1 MHYTVYHIFNHL
13 SADPGLC
20 QGRGGAWDHRRCGTW
35 LSGRKQ
41 RRTPSR
47 QHLCQLHAPA
57 IYMLLPN
64 SYTYMPLPS
73 VFQEVQDCRLPGLKP
88 SKRFRRPPRQQLLQL
103 LHAPAICFSG
113 GSRLPFARPQTPQT
127 LPTLPQASKATT
139 LTATC
144 PCHLFFRGLKT
155 AVCPPQTPQTLPTL
169 PQASKA
175 TTLTA
180 TTCPC
185 HLFFRGLKT
194 AVCPPSNPPNASNP
208 SAGLQ
213 GNNSYSYMPL
223 PSVFQGVQDCRLPAL
238 KPPKPF
244 RRPPR
249 QQLLQLHAPA
259 ICFSGGSRLPF
270 ARPQT
275 PQTLPQASKA
285 TTLKATC
292 PCHLF
297 FRGFKTAVCPA
308 SNPPNASNPSAGL
321 QGNNSYSYMPLPSV
335 FQGVQDCRL
344 PALKAPQTLPTL
356 PQASKATTL
365 TATCPCHLFFRGFKT
380 AVCPPSN
387 PPNAS
392 NPPAGLQ
399 GNNSYSYYM
408 PLPSVFQGVQ
418 DCRLPALKRFQ
429 PFRRPPRQQLLQ
441 LHAPAI
447 CFSGGSRLPF
457 ARPQTPQTLPQA
469 SKATTLTA
477 TCPCHLFFR
486 GFKTAVC
493 PASNPPNASNPP
505 AGLQGNNSYSYMPLP
520 SVFQE
525 VQDCRLPGLKPS
537 KRFRRP
543 PRQQLLQLHAPAICF
558 SGGSRLPFARPQ
570 TPQTLPTLPQA
581 SKATTL
587 TATCPC
593 HLFFRGFK
601 TAVCPASNPPNA
613 SNPSAGLQGNNSY
626 SYMPLPSVFQG
637 VQDCRLPALKPPKPF
652 RRPPRQQLLQ
662 LHAPAICFSGGS
674 RLPFARPQTPQT
686 LPQASNHLHAPA
698 ICFSGGSRLP
708 LARPQTLQTLPQ
720 ASKATTL
727 TATTCPTTLT
737 ATCPCHLFFREFKTA
752 VCPASNPPNASNPP
766 AGLQGNNSYSYMP
779 LPSVFQGVQDC
790 RLPALKPPKRFQ
802 PFRRPPRQQLLQL
815 HAPAICFS
823 GGSRLPFARPQTPQ
837 TLPQASKATT
847 LTATCPC
854 HLFFRGF
861 KTAVCPPSNPPNPS
875 AGLQPPTCPCHLFF
889 RRFKTAA
896 CPASNPPNAS
906 AGLQGNNSYSYYM
919 PNNSYSYMPL
929 PSVFLGVQDCRLPGL
944 KPPKRFQP
952 FRRPPR
958 QQLLQLH
965 APAICFSGGSR
976 LPFARPQ
983 SPPNASNPS
992 AGLQGNNS
1000 YSYMPLPSVFQGV
1013 QDCCLPALKPPKRFQ
1028 PSRRPPRQ
1036 QLLQLLH
1043 APAICFSGGSR
1054 LPFARPQTLPTL
1066 PQASKATTL
1075 TATCPCHLFFRG
1087 FKTAVC
1093 PPSNPPN
1100 PSAGLQGNN
1109 SYSYM
1114 SLPSVFQG
1122 VQDCRLPGLKP
1133 PKRFQPSRRPP
1144 RQQLLQ
1150 LHAPAICFSGGSRLP
1165 FARPQT
1171 LQTLP
1176 QASKATTL
1184 TATCP
1189 CHLFF
1194 RGFKTAVC
1202 PPSNP
1207 PNASNPPAGLQ
1218 GNNSYSY
1225 MSLPSVFQGVQDC
1238 RLPGLKPP
1246 KRFQPFRRPPRQQL
1260 LQLHAPAICFSGG
1273 SRLPFARP
1281 QTPQTLPQASKATT
1295 LTATCPCHLFFRGF
1309 KTAVCPASNPPNASN
1324 PPAGLQ
1330 GNNSYSYMPL
1340 PSVFQEVQD
1349 CRLPGLKPSKRFRRP
1364 PRQQLLQLHAP
1375 AICFSGG
1382 SRLPFARPQ
1391 TPQTLPTL
1399 PQASKATTLT
1409 ATCPCHLFFRGFKT
1423 AVCPASNPPNA
1434 SNPSAGLQGNNSY
1447 SYMPLPSVFQ
1457 GVQDCRLPALKPPK
1471 PFRRPPRQQLLQLHA
1486 PAICFSGGSR
1496 LPFARPQTP
1505 QTLPQASN
1513 HLHAPAICFS
1523 GGSRL
1528 PLARPQT
1535 LQTLP
1540 QASKA
1545 TTLTA
1550 TTCPTTLTATCP
1562 CHLFF
1567 REFKT
1572 AVCPASNPPN
1582 ASNPPAGL
1590 QGNNSYSYM
1599 PLPSVFQGVQDCR
1612 LPALKPPK
1620 RFQPF
1625 RRPPRQQLLQLHAPA
1640 ICFSGG
1646 SRLPFARPQTPQTL
1660 PQASKAT
1667 TLTATCP
1674 CHLFFRGFKTAVC
1687 PPSNPPNPSA
1697 GLQPPTC
1704 PCHLF
1709 FRRFKT
1715 AACPASNPPNA
1726 SAGLQGNNS
1735 YSYYM
1740 PNNSYSYMPLPSVFL
1755 GVQDCRLPG
1764 LKPPKRFQPF
1774 RRPPR
1779 QQLLQLHAPAICFSG
1794 GSRLPFARPQS
1805 PPNASNPSAG
1815 LQGNNSYSYMP
1826 LPSVFQGVQDCCL
1839 PALKPPKRFQPSR
1852 RPPRQQ
1858 LLQLLH
1864 APAICFSGGS
1874 RLPFARPQTLPT
1886 LPQAS
1891 KATTLTATCPCHLF
1905 FRGFKTAVC
1914 PPSNPP
1920 NPSAGLQGNN
1930 SYSYMS
1936 LPSVFQGVQDCRLPG
1951 LKPPKRFQP
1960 SRRPPRQQ
1968 LLQLHAPAICFSG
1981 GSRLPFARPQTLQ
1994 TLPQASKATTLT
2006 ATCPCHLFFRGFK
2019 TAVCPPSNPPNASNP
2034 PAGLQG
2040 NNSYSYMS
2048 LPSVFQ
2054 GVQDCR
2060 LPGLKPPKRFQ
2071 PFRRPPRQQLLQL
2084 HAPAICFSGG
2094 SRLPFARPQT
2104 PQTLPQA
2111 SKATTLTATCPC
2123 HLFFRGF
2130 KTAVCP
2136 PSNPPNPSA
2145 GFQPPTCPCH
2155 LFFRRFKTAACPAS
2169 NPPNAS
2175 AGFQGNNS
2183 YSYYMPNNSYSYM
2196 PLPSVF
2202 PGVQDCRLPG
2212 LKPPKRFQPSRRP
2225 PRQQLLQL
2233 HAPAICFSG
2242 GSRLPFARPQTPQT
2256 LPTLPQA
2263 SKATTLTAT
2272 CPCHLFFRGFKTAVC
2287 PPSNPPNPS
2296 AGLQG
2301 NNSYSY
2307 MPLPSVFQGVQD
2319 CRLPALK
2326 PPKPFR
2332 RPPTTYMPLP
2342 SVFQEVQDCR
2352 LPGLKPSKRFRRPP
2366 RQQLLQ
2372 LLHAQQLLQLHAP
2385 AICFSGSSRL
2395 PFARPQTPQTLPTL
2409 PQASKATTLTATCP
2423 CHLFFRGFKTAVC
2436 PPQTP
2441 QTLPTLPQASKATTL
2456 TATCPCHLFFRGFK
2470 TAVCPPSNPP
2480 NASNPSAGLQ
2490 GNNSYSYMPLPSV
2503 FQGVQDR
2510 PPRQQLLQLHA
2521 PAICFSGGS
2530 RLPFARPQTPQTLPQ
2545 ASKATTLTATCPC
2558 HLFFRGFKTGLQGNN
2573 SYSYMPLPSVFQ
2585 GVQDCRLPALKPPK
2599 PFRKP
2604 PRQQLLQLHAPAI
2617 CFSGGSRLPFA
2628 RPKPP
2633 KRFQPFRRPPRQ
2645 QLLQLHAPAICFS
2658 GGSRQASKATTLTA
2672 TCPCHLFFRGFKTAV
2687 CPPSNASNPPAGL
2700 QGNNSYSYMSL
2711 PSVFQG
2717 VQDCRL
2723 PALKP
2728 PKPFRKPPRQ
2738 QLLQLHA
2745 PAICFS
2751 GGSRLP
2757 FARPQTPQTLPQAS
2771 KATTLT
2777 ATCPCHLFFR
2787 GFKTAVCPPSI
2798 PPNASNPP
2806 AGLQGNNSYSYY
2818 MPLPSVFQGVQDCR
2832 LPGLKPPKRFQPSR
2846 RPPRQQL
2853 LQLHAPA
2860 ICFSGGSRL
2869 PFARPQTPQ
2878 TLPQASKAT
2887 TLTATCP
2894 CHLFFR
2900 GFKTAVCPPSI
2911 PPNASAG
2918 LQGNTLTATCPC
2930 HLFFRGFK
2938 TAVCPPSNP
2947 PNASNPLAGLQGNN
2961 SYSYMP
2967 LPSVFQGVQDCRL
2980 PALKPPKHFQPSRR
2994 PARQQL

>member
-20 QGRGGAWDHRRCGTW
+20 QGRGGAWGHRRCGTW

-103 LHAPAICFSG
+103 QHAQQLLQLLHAPAICFSG
-113 GSRLPFARPQTPQT
+113 GSRLPFARLQTPQT

-144 PCHLFFRGLKT
+144 PCHLFFRGFKT

-185 HLFFRGLKT
+185 HLFFRGFKT

-275 PQTLPQASKA
+275 PQTLPTLPQASKA
-285 TTLKATC
+285 TTLTATC

-297 FRGFKTAVCPA
+297 FRGFKTAVCPP
-308 SNPPNASNPSAGL
+308 SNPPNPSAGL

-344 PALKAPQTLPTL
+344 PALKPPEPFRRPPRQQLLRLHAPAICFSGGSRLPFARPQTPQTLPTLPQASKATTLTATCPCHLFFRGFKTAVCRPSNPPNPSAGLQGNNSYSYMPLPSVFQGVQDCCLPALKPPKRFQPSRRPPRQQLLQLLHAPAICFSGGSRLPFARPQTPQTLPTLPQASKATTLTATCPRHLFFRGFKTAVCPPSNPPNPSAGLQGNNSYSYMSLPSVFQGVQDCRLPGLKPPKRFRRPPRQQLLQLHAPAICFSGGSRLPFARPQTLQTL

-399 GNNSYSYYM
+399 GNNSYSYM
-408 PLPSVFQGVQ
+408 SLPSVFQGVQ
-418 DCRLPALKRFQ
+418 DCRLPGLKPPKRFQ

-493 PASNPPNASNPP
+493 PPSNPPNPSAGLQPPTCPCHLFFRRFKTAACPASNPPNAS
-505 AGLQGNNSYSYMPLP
+505 AGLQGNNSYSYYMPNNSYSYMPLS
-520 SVFQE
+520 SVFPG
-525 VQDCRLPGLKPS
+525 VQDCRLPGLKPP
-537 KRFRRP
+537 KRFQPSRRP

-790 RLPALKPPKRFQ
+790 RLPAP
-802 PFRRPPRQQLLQL
+802 
-815 HAPAICFS
+815 
-823 GGSRLPFARPQTPQ
+823 
-837 TLPQASKATT
+837 
-847 LTATCPC
+847 
-854 HLFFRGF
+854 
-861 KTAVCPPSNPPNPS
+861 
-875 AGLQPPTCPCHLFF
+875 
-889 RRFKTAA
+889 
-896 CPASNPPNAS
+896 
-906 AGLQGNNSYSYYM
+906 
-919 PNNSYSYMPL
+919 
-929 PSVFLGVQDCRLPGL
+929 
-944 KPPKRFQP
+944 
-952 FRRPPR
+952 
-958 QQLLQLH
+958 
-965 APAICFSGGSR
+965 
-976 LPFARPQ
+976 
-983 SPPNASNPS
+983 
-992 AGLQGNNS
+992 
-1000 YSYMPLPSVFQGV
+1000 
-1013 QDCCLPALKPPKRFQ
+1013 
-1028 PSRRPPRQ
+1028 
-1036 QLLQLLH
+1036 
-1043 APAICFSGGSR
+1043 
-1054 LPFARPQTLPTL
+1054 
-1066 PQASKATTL
+1066 
-1075 TATCPCHLFFRG
+1075 
-1087 FKTAVC
+1087 
-1093 PPSNPPN
+1093 
-1100 PSAGLQGNN
+1100 
-1109 SYSYM
+1109 
-1114 SLPSVFQG
+1114 
-1122 VQDCRLPGLKP
+1122 
-1133 PKRFQPSRRPP
+1133 
-1144 RQQLLQ
+1144 
-1150 LHAPAICFSGGSRLP
+1150 
-1165 FARPQT
+1165 
-1171 LQTLP
+1171 
-1176 QASKATTL
+1176 
-1184 TATCP
+1184 
-1189 CHLFF
+1189 
-1194 RGFKTAVC
+1194 
-1202 PPSNP
+1202 NP

-1225 MSLPSVFQGVQDC
+1225 
-1238 RLPGLKPP
+1238 
-1246 KRFQPFRRPPRQQL
+1246 
-1260 LQLHAPAICFSGG
+1260 
-1273 SRLPFARP
+1273 
-1281 QTPQTLPQASKATT
+1281 
-1295 LTATCPCHLFFRGF
+1295 
-1309 KTAVCPASNPPNASN
+1309 
-1324 PPAGLQ
+1324 
-1330 GNNSYSYMPL
+1330 
-1340 PSVFQEVQD
+1340 
-1349 CRLPGLKPSKRFRRP
+1349 
-1364 PRQQLLQLHAP
+1364 
-1375 AICFSGG
+1375 
-1382 SRLPFARPQ
+1382 
-1391 TPQTLPTL
+1391 
-1399 PQASKATTLT
+1399 
-1409 ATCPCHLFFRGFKT
+1409 
-1423 AVCPASNPPNA
+1423 
-1434 SNPSAGLQGNNSY
+1434 
-1447 SYMPLPSVFQ
+1447 
-1457 GVQDCRLPALKPPK
+1457 
-1471 PFRRPPRQQLLQLHA
+1471 
-1486 PAICFSGGSR
+1486 
-1496 LPFARPQTP
+1496 
-1505 QTLPQASN
+1505 
-1513 HLHAPAICFS
+1513 
-1523 GGSRL
+1523 
-1528 PLARPQT
+1528 
-1535 LQTLP
+1535 
-1540 QASKA
+1540 
-1545 TTLTA
+1545 
-1550 TTCPTTLTATCP
+1550 
-1562 CHLFF
+1562 
-1567 REFKT
+1567 
-1572 AVCPASNPPN
+1572 
-1582 ASNPPAGL
+1582 
-1590 QGNNSYSYM
+1590 YM

-1646 SRLPFARPQTPQTL
+1646 SR
-1660 PQASKAT
+1660 
-1667 TLTATCP
+1667 
-1674 CHLFFRGFKTAVC
+1674 H
-1687 PPSNPPNPSA
+1687 
-1697 GLQPPTC
+1697 
-1704 PCHLF
+1704 
-1709 FRRFKT
+1709 
-1715 AACPASNPPNA
+1715 
-1726 SAGLQGNNS
+1726 
-1735 YSYYM
+1735 
-1740 PNNSYSYMPLPSVFL
+1740 
-1755 GVQDCRLPG
+1755 
-1764 LKPPKRFQPF
+1764 
-1774 RRPPR
+1774 
-1779 QQLLQLHAPAICFSG
+1779 
-1794 GSRLPFARPQS
+1794 
-1805 PPNASNPSAG
+1805 
-1815 LQGNNSYSYMP
+1815 
-1826 LPSVFQGVQDCCL
+1826 
-1839 PALKPPKRFQPSR
+1839 
-1852 RPPRQQ
+1852 
-1858 LLQLLH
+1858 
-1864 APAICFSGGS
+1864 
-1874 RLPFARPQTLPT
+1874 
-1886 LPQAS
+1886 AS

-1936 LPSVFQGVQDCRLPG
+1936 LR
-1951 LKPPKRFQP
+1951 
-1960 SRRPPRQQ
+1960 
-1968 LLQLHAPAICFSG
+1968 
-1981 GSRLPFARPQTLQ
+1981 
-1994 TLPQASKATTLT
+1994 
-2006 ATCPCHLFFRGFK
+2006 
-2019 TAVCPPSNPPNASNP
+2019 
-2034 PAGLQG
+2034 
-2040 NNSYSYMS
+2040 
-2048 LPSVFQ
+2048 
-2054 GVQDCR
+2054 
-2060 LPGLKPPKRFQ
+2060 
-2071 PFRRPPRQQLLQL
+2071 
-2084 HAPAICFSGG
+2084 
-2094 SRLPFARPQT
+2094 
-2104 PQTLPQA
+2104 
-2111 SKATTLTATCPC
+2111 
-2123 HLFFRGF
+2123 
-2130 KTAVCP
+2130 
-2136 PSNPPNPSA
+2136 
-2145 GFQPPTCPCH
+2145 
-2155 LFFRRFKTAACPAS
+2155 
-2169 NPPNAS
+2169 
-2175 AGFQGNNS
+2175 
-2183 YSYYMPNNSYSYM
+2183 
-2196 PLPSVF
+2196 
-2202 PGVQDCRLPG
+2202 
-2212 LKPPKRFQPSRRP
+2212 
-2225 PRQQLLQL
+2225 
-2233 HAPAICFSG
+2233 
-2242 GSRLPFARPQTPQT
+2242 
-2256 LPTLPQA
+2256 
-2263 SKATTLTAT
+2263 
-2272 CPCHLFFRGFKTAVC
+2272 
-2287 PPSNPPNPS
+2287 
-2296 AGLQG
+2296 
-2301 NNSYSY
+2301 
-2307 MPLPSVFQGVQD
+2307 
-2319 CRLPALK
+2319 
-2326 PPKPFR
+2326 
-2332 RPPTTYMPLP
+2332 
-2342 SVFQEVQDCR
+2342 
-2352 LPGLKPSKRFRRPP
+2352 
-2366 RQQLLQ
+2366 
-2372 LLHAQQLLQLHAP
+2372 
-2385 AICFSGSSRL
+2385 
-2395 PFARPQTPQTLPTL
+2395 
-2409 PQASKATTLTATCP
+2409 
-2423 CHLFFRGFKTAVC
+2423 
-2436 PPQTP
+2436 
-2441 QTLPTLPQASKATTL
+2441 
-2456 TATCPCHLFFRGFK
+2456 
-2470 TAVCPPSNPP
+2470 
-2480 NASNPSAGLQ
+2480 
-2490 GNNSYSYMPLPSV
+2490 
-2503 FQGVQDR
+2503 
-2510 PPRQQLLQLHA
+2510 
-2521 PAICFSGGS
+2521 
-2530 RLPFARPQTPQTLPQ
+2530 
-2545 ASKATTLTATCPC
+2545 
-2558 HLFFRGFKTGLQGNN
+2558 
-2573 SYSYMPLPSVFQ
+2573 SVFQ

-2604 PRQQLLQLHAPAI
+2604 PRQQLLQLHA
-2617 CFSGGSRLPFA
+2617 R
-2628 RPKPP
+2628 
-2633 KRFQPFRRPPRQ
+2633 
-2645 QLLQLHAPAICFS
+2645 
-2658 GGSRQASKATTLTA
+2658 
-2672 TCPCHLFFRGFKTAV
+2672 
-2687 CPPSNASNPPAGL
+2687 
-2700 QGNNSYSYMSL
+2700 
-2711 PSVFQG
+2711 
-2717 VQDCRL
+2717 
-2723 PALKP
+2723 
-2728 PKPFRKPPRQ
+2728 
-2738 QLLQLHA
+2738 
-2745 PAICFS
+2745 AICFS

-2832 LPGLKPPKRFQPSR
+2832 LPGLKPSKRFQPSR

-2994 PARQQL
+2994 PARQQLWQLKRFRRPPRQQLCHLFFRGFKTAVCPPSNPPNASAGLQGNNSYSYYMPLPSVFQGVQDCRLPALKPPKRFCRPPRQQLLQLHAPAICFSGGLRLPFARPQSPQTLPTLPQASKATTLTATCPCHLFFRGFKTAVCLASNPPNASNPPAGLQGNNSYSYYMPLPSVFQGVQDCRLPALKPPKPFRTPPRQQLLQLHAPAICFSGGSRLPFARPQTPQTLPTLPQASKATTLTATCPCHLFFRGFKTTVCPASNPPNASNPSAGLQGNNSYSYMPLPSVFQGVQDCRLPALKPPKPFHRPPRQQLLQRSYMPLPSVFQGVQDCRLPALKPPKPFQPSRRPPRQQLLQLHAPAICFSGGSRLPFARPQTPQTLPTLPQASKATTLTATATCPCHLFFRGFKTAVCPPSNPPNASAGLQGNNSYSYMPLPSVFQGVQDCRLPALNPPKRFQPSRRPPRQQLLQLLHAPAICFSGGSRLPFARPQTPQTLPTLPQASKATTLTATCPCHLFFRGFKTAVCPPSNPPNASAGLQGNNSYSYMPLPSVFQGVQDCRLPALKPPNASNPPAGLQGNNSYSYYMPLPSVFQGVQDCRLPALKPPKRFQLFRRPPRQQLLQLHAPAICFSGGSRLPFARPQTPQTLPTLPPASKATTLTATCPCHLFFRGFKTAVCPASNPPNASNPPAGLQGNNSYSYMPLPSVFQEVQDCRLPGLKPSKRFRRPPRQQLLQLHDPAICFSGGSRLPFARPQTPQTLPQASKATTLTATCPCHLFFRGCMGYKSLWFTVSYGASVVARTILFSCMVSQQACHGWRESAQTNGMTTQQFDTPGTSGHGAASFCWHGPPSHKIGCRICSYGLFAPFWCYLTFPHCKMGICTRKLLPLCWHGPPPHKIGCRKRSYGLFAPFWCCLQSPRCKMGTCKHKLCPLRVRPSREIGSRICGDDLLDLYAPCSSRIHYSADTCIRTTFFSALLFLPLLAPLSCRWAWGLPSL